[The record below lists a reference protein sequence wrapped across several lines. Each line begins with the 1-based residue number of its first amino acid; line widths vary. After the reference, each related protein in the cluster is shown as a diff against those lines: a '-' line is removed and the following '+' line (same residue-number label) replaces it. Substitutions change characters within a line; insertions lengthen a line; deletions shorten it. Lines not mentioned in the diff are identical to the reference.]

1 MRRSLFLFLVAICS
15 VRCAS
20 ISADSGGLVRYE
32 SINRDTVLL
41 RFTSSPAGA
50 SASIQC
56 EDHEDNVTTP
66 DTVRLPIDSLCVVTF
81 TKDGYREEVTEFDP
95 AEYAHFSTLD
105 PDPDCGD
112 PAVWCDP
119 ADSFGRIVFNSLF
132 LGTSGLIARAFD
144 PIRRGRGE
152 IGAVLMPIGDDGSDS
167 AQPGG

>member
-1 MRRSLFLFLVAICS
+1 MGVQRAQVDDVALPRELLP
-15 VRCAS
+15 VGVGELRGA
-20 ISADSGGLVRYE
+20 R
-32 SINRDTVLL
+32 VLI
-41 RFTSSPAGA
+41 T
-50 SASIQC
+50 IQC
-56 EDHEDNVTTP
+56 EHHEDNVTTP

-95 AEYAHFSTLD
+95 AEYAHISTLD

-152 IGAVLMPIGDDGSDS
+152 IGAVLMPHGDNGSDS